1 MSRIPRVRVTALW
14 LASWC
19 VVMGS
24 AAIGNRDALSGGSAL
39 ARYVALWNQWDT
51 QWFESIVDHGYV
63 GPHVSDFLDFHYNVA
78 FFPGL
83 PLLMRA
89 GAVIG
94 LSPVA
99 AGLVISLVSGWV
111 ACLALS
117 RLMQQVGGNP
127 EWGVLA
133 WVAAPTAL
141 FIAAAYTE
149 ALFAAFAF
157 WAWTYARERRWIAA
171 GVLAGFAA
179 LVRPNGLFLGLGLL
193 VMWMLCRP
201 RDWRR
206 VWALSLPFVST
217 LGYVA
222 YLHSITGSWT
232 AWLDAERD
240 FWHRHLVDPVSS
252 LINSYHLIFTFS
264 PTGEPSSRFVTE
276 ILAMAIIVSFI
287 AVLVAKRWW
296 AEAVYVG
303 VTALSLGTSSMYH
316 SVPRTL
322 VVLFPI
328 WMVLGLW
335 LTRYRW
341 LRWCYVLVSV
351 PLLVLVTAR
360 FTQGQWIS

>member
-193 VMWMLCRP
+193 VMWMLVAHVTGGAYGHFPCPSCPLWVTSRTCIPSPAAGRP
-201 RDWRR
+201 GLMRSATSGIDILLT
-206 VWALSLPFVST
+206 LSHHSST
-217 LGYVA
+217 
-222 YLHSITGSWT
+222 
-232 AWLDAERD
+232 
-240 FWHRHLVDPVSS
+240 
-252 LINSYHLIFTFS
+252 
-264 PTGEPSSRFVTE
+264 
-276 ILAMAIIVSFI
+276 
-287 AVLVAKRWW
+287 
-296 AEAVYVG
+296 
-303 VTALSLGTSSMYH
+303 
-316 SVPRTL
+316 RT
-322 VVLFPI
+322 
-328 WMVLGLW
+328 
-335 LTRYRW
+335 T
-341 LRWCYVLVSV
+341 
-351 PLLVLVTAR
+351 
-360 FTQGQWIS
+360 